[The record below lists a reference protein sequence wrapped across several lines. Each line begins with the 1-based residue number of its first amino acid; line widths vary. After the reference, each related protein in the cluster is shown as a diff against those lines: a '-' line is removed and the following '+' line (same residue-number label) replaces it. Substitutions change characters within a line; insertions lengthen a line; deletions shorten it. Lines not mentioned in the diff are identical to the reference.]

1 MEEVTTYEYAKMV
14 QGDESDVAIVKL
26 HAKMCQGPT
35 EIEALTAGGEL
46 LACVG
51 DTDDGEAE
59 ELSEW

>member
-1 MEEVTTYEYAKMV
+1 
-14 QGDESDVAIVKL
+14 VAIVKL